1 MRSVFNVTHLNFP
14 SLNKLSGSVRRRCKS
29 RISWLSHCCLVVVVL
44 LSVPG
49 QALGRS
55 LRIGIQATQSLLA
68 SPTARLAV
76 EDTAS
81 LLRKT
86 FPGAVVVINKP
97 GVDVRLVL
105 PDIKYDSSFTQ
116 AAQKHQPFSFPRLP
130 APDSSYTWKSARTA
144 GVRVVRLTA
153 VSPEGVACGLY
164 GLLQE
169 KLGVRFIHPRQT
181 IIPAY
186 HTWPLP
192 VSFTFSGAPRFA
204 QRGFHIHTLHPV
216 ELTEQ
221 LNDPTAPNAFEDVAA
236 YLDWLARNG
245 QNVFQFFLLRGINRK
260 EWISHAQRIVAYA
273 HRRGIRCGVEISL
286 AMLQQQAFQAITLL
300 RSYPPYRQQVDE
312 TLAWL
317 FQAPWDFVTLEATMG
332 EYLPSLSHLLPNVQ
346 THFERLV
353 MERYNARLLY
363 ATHVIG
369 EKVRRPLVSASGILI
384 HTVMCYSIF
393 EPKAPVYG
401 NQNQRFMLEAARAE
415 AKRRETWYWPE
426 SSYWVGFDSPVPLL
440 LLPYLDSRWEDME
453 IMTRIGVSGHLTFSS
468 GWEWGYWLVDW
479 SIARWS
485 WHYTDNGRVRITSP
499 LSRLVELFP
508 DPILAANWRKALLL
522 QNYFLKGRELLR
534 YMAALTAFSELPF
547 PFNHPFQ
554 PEPAFRYAWLLHNA
568 NDTVAESVLR
578 EPIQDLESYAATME
592 IISSRLFARINH
604 LRQSA
609 PESILREPLA
619 EELVTGLQVSAL
631 RARHRALTLRALL
644 AKRGTYGLL
653 AGKNSECEHFLSQAE
668 MVRWEALVLVRNQET
683 RYRYPVELLAQR
695 RSSLTAY
702 HFGYLYPASVLFF
715 WEREERQI
723 RHDRFDPFFM
733 NLWDMRRIGGFES
746 LFFSTLSE
754 PESVTLPYLR

>member
-1 MRSVFNVTHLNFP
+1 MFNVTHDNYAFLNSF
-14 SLNKLSGSVRRRCKS
+14 SDSVRQQCKS
-29 RISWLSHCCLVVVVL
+29 RISRLSHFCLVVVLL
-44 LSVPG
+44 LSIPR
-49 QALGRS
+49 QALGHS
-55 LRIGIQATQSLLA
+55 LRIGIQAAQSLLA
-68 SPTARLAV
+68 SSPARLAV
-76 EDTAS
+76 EDTVT

-86 FPGAVVVINKP
+86 FSGAVVAINRP
-97 GVDVRLVL
+97 DVDVRLVL
-105 PDIKYDSSFTQ
+105 PDLKGSLDLTQ
-116 AAQKHQPFSFPRLP
+116 AAQRHHPFSFPRLP
-130 APDSSYTWKSARTA
+130 TPDSSYTWKSARTA
-144 GVRVVRLTA
+144 GVTVVRLAA

-192 VSFTFSGAPRFA
+192 VSFTFSGTPRFA
-204 QRGFHIHTLHPV
+204 HRGFHIHTLHPV

-221 LNDPTAPNAFEDVAA
+221 LNDPTAPNAFGDVAA

-245 QNVFQFFLLRGINRK
+245 QNVFQFFLLRGINRN
-260 EWISHAQRIVAYA
+260 EWITHARRLVKYA
-273 HRRGIRCGVEISL
+273 HQRGIRCGVEISL
-286 AMLQQQAFQAITLL
+286 AMLQQQAFQAVTLL
-300 RSYPPYRQQVDE
+300 RPYPSYRQQVDE

-317 FQAPWDFVTLEATMG
+317 FQAPWDFVTLESTMG
-332 EYLPSLSHLLPNVQ
+332 EYLPSLSHLLPTVQ

-369 EKVRRPLVSASGILI
+369 EKVRRPLVPASGILI
-384 HTVMCYSIF
+384 HTVMCYSIS

-401 NQNQRFMLEAARAE
+401 NQNQRFMLKAAYAE

-453 IMTRIGVSGHLTFSS
+453 TMTRIGVSGHLTFSS

-485 WHYTDNGRVRITSP
+485 WRYTDNGRVRITSP

-508 DPILAANWRKALLL
+508 DPVLAANWRIALRL
-522 QNYFLKGRELLR
+522 QNYFLKDRELLR

-547 PFNHPFQ
+547 PFNRPFQ
-554 PEPAFRYAWLLHNA
+554 PEPAFHYAWLLHNA
-568 NDTVAESVLR
+568 DDMVAESVLR
-578 EPIQDLESYAATME
+578 GPVQDLERYAAAME
-592 IISSRLFARINH
+592 IITYRLFERISY

-609 PESILREPLA
+609 PESIPREPLA
-619 EELVTGLQVSAL
+619 EEMVTGLQVSAL
-631 RARHRALTLRALL
+631 RARHRALTLRALI
-644 AKRGTYGLL
+644 AKRSANGLP

-668 MVRWEALVLVRNQET
+668 MVRWEALVQVRNQET

-723 RHDRFDPFFM
+723 RYDRFDPLFM
-733 NLWDMRRIGGFES
+733 NLWDIRRIGGFES

-754 PESVTLPYLR
+754 PESVALPHLR

>member
-1 MRSVFNVTHLNFP
+1 MIVLFL
-14 SLNKLSGSVRRRCKS
+14 SL
-29 RISWLSHCCLVVVVL
+29 
-44 LSVPG
+44 PG
-49 QALGRS
+49 QAFGRS
-55 LRIGIQATQSLLA
+55 LRIGIQAAQSLLV
-68 SPTARLAV
+68 SPPARLAV
-76 EDTAS
+76 EDTVV

-86 FPGAVVVINKP
+86 FPGAEITINRAD
-97 GVDVRLVL
+97 VDVRLVL
-105 PDIKYDSSFTQ
+105 PDMKGSSSFTQ
-116 AAQKHQPFSFPRLP
+116 AARIHQPFSFPRLP
-130 APDSSYTWKSARTA
+130 APDSSYIWKSARTA
-144 GVRVVRLTA
+144 GVTVVRLTA

-169 KLGVRFIHPRQT
+169 KLGVRFVHPRQT

-186 HTWPLP
+186 HAWPLP
-192 VSFTFSGAPRFA
+192 ALFTFSGTPRFR

-221 LNDPTAPNAFEDVAA
+221 LNDPTTPNAFEDVSA
-236 YLDWLARNG
+236 YLDWLARND
-245 QNVFQFFLLRGINRK
+245 QNVFQFFLLRNINRK
-260 EWISHAQRIVAYA
+260 EWINHARRIVAYA
-273 HRRGIRCGVEISL
+273 HQRGIRCGVEISL
-286 AMLQQQAFQAITLL
+286 AMLQQQAFQTVTLL
-300 RSYPPYRQQVDE
+300 RAYPPYWQQVDE

-317 FQAPWDFVTLEATMG
+317 FQTPWDFVTLEATMG
-332 EYLPSLSHLLPNVQ
+332 EYLPSLTNLLPTVQ
-346 THFERLV
+346 TNFERLV

-369 EKVRRPLVSASGILI
+369 QTVRRPLNPASGILI
-384 HTVMCYSIF
+384 HTVMCYSIS

-401 NQNQRFMLEAARAE
+401 NRNQRFMLEAARVE
-415 AKRRETWYWPE
+415 AKHRETWYWPE

-453 IMTRIGVSGHLTFSS
+453 VMTRIEVTGHLTFTS

-479 SIARWS
+479 SIACWS
-485 WHYTDNGRVRITSP
+485 WRYTDNGQVRTTSP
-499 LSRLVELFP
+499 LSRLAELIP
-508 DPILAANWRKALLL
+508 DPVLAANWRKALCL
-522 QNYFLKGRELLR
+522 QNYFLKDRELLR

-547 PFNHPFQ
+547 PLNRSFQ

-568 NDTVAESVLR
+568 SDMVAESVLR
-578 EPIQDLESYAATME
+578 GPVQDLESYAAAME
-592 IISSRLFARINH
+592 IITFRLVERISC

-609 PESILREPLA
+609 PEFILYEPLA

-644 AKRGTYGLL
+644 AKRNAHGLFS
-653 AGKNSECEHFLSQAE
+653 GKSSECEYFLSQAE

-702 HFGYLYPASVLFF
+702 PFGYLYPASVLFF
-715 WEREERQI
+715 WEREEQQI

-733 NLWDMRRIGGFES
+733 NLWDIRKISGFES
-746 LFFSTLSE
+746 LFFSTMF
-754 PESVTLPYLR
+754 